1 MDFATEPVLDAFTLP
16 PTRAAARPAA
26 QTNDTGPTFEE
37 HLDAANEAAPETCPA
52 PRSEPASDTPNAEIA
67 SAPAI
72 VDSQDP
78 VDPDTAL
85 LGGPVVAPPVVT
97 APVMVQIAM
106 AQPAQTQAQPGEAS
120 TGEAAPAAAPQT
132 PAPSAPVMDA
142 AAPAPVAPTQPAKT
156 KDAGTE
162 AKAPT
167 AAAKT
172 EGATQTANA
181 PTQAAQAPIAT
192 AQAASVTTPVAQA
205 APVAVEQLPPAVQL
219 AIAATIAPAQ
229 QAAAPTG
236 QRIAKPTA
244 ETGDVKQAP
253 DANIA
258 KMAASPAPNANL
270 KTQAA
275 KANVM
280 AVAAD
285 EPVAAS
291 PSQAGAA
298 DTQQFAQ
305 TITTTAT
312 QASTHAQH
320 VAADTG
326 AQRTGSAATQVGRE
340 IIRRFDGGNTSFEI
354 RLDPAELGRVEVRM
368 EVSRD
373 HRVTA
378 VITADSPQALTELA
392 RHARELESQLQSA
405 GLQLSD
411 NGLSFDLRQQTNG
424 REAQE
429 ASASQPGGSEQ
440 AAPEQQ
446 VTQTARPIGFE
457 RWRGVRV
464 DMMV

>member
-1 MDFATEPVLDAFTLP
+1 MDFATEPVLDAFTPP

-85 LGGPVVAPPVVT
+85 LGGPVVAPPVIA

-106 AQPAQTQAQPGEAS
+106 AQPAQTQTADAS
-120 TGEAAPAAAPQT
+120 AGDTAPAAAPQT

-142 AAPAPVAPTQPAKT
+142 AAPAPVAPAEPAKMKET
-156 KDAGTE
+156 GTE
-162 AKAPT
+162 AKAP
-167 AAAKT
+167 AAASKID
-172 EGATQTANA
+172 GAPQAANA
-181 PTQAAQAPIAT
+181 PTQAAQAPIAMP
-192 AQAASVTTPVAQA
+192 QAPVTTPVTQA
-205 APVAVEQLPPAVQL
+205 APVAIEQLPPAVQL

-253 DANIA
+253 DANTA

-275 KANVM
+275 KANVV
-280 AVAAD
+280 AVAAG

-298 DTQQFAQ
+298 DSQQIAQ
-305 TITTTAT
+305 TSTITTTAT

-378 VITADSPQALTELA
+378 VITADTPQALTELA

-429 ASASQPGGSEQ
+429 TNASQRTNGEEQ

-446 VTQTARPIGFE
+446 VAQTARPIGFE